1 MSVDRTPNVEA
12 EILGA
17 LAEYLKDP
25 RKVGLDTE
33 LAVLARG
40 LCALPVYAD
49 MGGVLL
55 IRPSG
60 DVVIVNSNQDWTE
73 KAEYEVVTDPEWIS
87 RAYDFCVK
95 RYPKLQRTIVQLRS
109 S

>member
-1 MSVDRTPNVEA
+1 MSADRMPSVEA

-25 RKVGLDTE
+25 RKLGLDTD

-40 LCALPVYAD
+40 LCALPVHAD

-60 DVVIVNSNQDWTE
+60 DVVMVNSNQEWTE
-73 KAEYEVVTDPEWIS
+73 RAECEVVTDPEWIS
-87 RAYDFCVK
+87 RAYDSCVL
-95 RYPKLQRTIVQLRS
+95 RYPKLRRTIEQLRS

>member
-1 MSVDRTPNVEA
+1 MSVDRMPSIEA

-25 RKVGLDTE
+25 RKPGLDAE

-60 DVVIVNSNQDWTE
+60 DVLMVNANEEWTE
-73 KAEYEVVTDPEWIS
+73 KADYEVVIDPQWIS
-87 RAYDFCVK
+87 RAYDICAQ
-95 RYPKLQRTIVQLRS
+95 RYPKLQRVIEQLRS